1 VKLPVYS
8 YKCNQCKK
16 IIELLQGFE
25 DSSPLCS
32 CSSGKFVMERLVSEI
47 GRPKFNGSGFYETD
61 YKQNLKKPLESTS
74 GSKGKKN
81 E

>member
-1 VKLPVYS
+1 MKLPVYS
-8 YKCNQCKK
+8 YKCNQCKE

-25 DSSPLCS
+25 DSNPVCNCS
-32 CSSGKFVMERLVSEI
+32 NEKIVMDRLVSEI
-47 GRPKFNGSGFYETD
+47 GRPKFNGNGFYETD

-74 GSKGKKN
+74 GSKGEKN

>member
-1 VKLPVYS
+1 MKLPVYS

-16 IIELLQGFE
+16 IIELLQGFK
-25 DSSPLCS
+25 DPSPACS
-32 CSSGKFVMERLVSEI
+32 CSNGEVIMDRLVSEI
-47 GRPKFNGSGFYETD
+47 GKPKFNGNGFYETD

-74 GSKGKKN
+74 GSKGEKN